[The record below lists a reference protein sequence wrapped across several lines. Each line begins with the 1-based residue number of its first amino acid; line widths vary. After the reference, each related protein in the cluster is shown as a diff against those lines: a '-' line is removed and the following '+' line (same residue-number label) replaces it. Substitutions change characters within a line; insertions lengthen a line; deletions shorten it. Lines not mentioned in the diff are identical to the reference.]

1 MPDVPHLARPC
12 TVWSR
17 TGADGEAREAIRARY
32 DAGSMTITK
41 GPALAAWLAEAPD
54 GPPGTVRDSFLA
66 FMGRWLDADRDTDA
80 PALNNWMGE
89 EMP

>member
-1 MPDVPHLARPC
+1 
-12 TVWSR
+12 
-17 TGADGEAREAIRARY
+17 
-32 DAGSMTITK
+32 MTITK